1 MNVVHIYLLVLL
13 ALILL
18 LPFLVRSVEEQM
30 EYFLFAAGAAAVTI
44 TSSWSV
50 HAVIEAAKTPLIIT
64 AAVLVSGII
73 FELFSGKI
81 ASAVEKMSSGTGKP
95 LFVFLM
101 ILVLGLFSSFFTAI
115 IAALL
120 LSEII
125 SHINLPRDS
134 EIKIVVISCF
144 AIGLGAILT
153 PVGEPL
159 STIVTAKLSAEPF
172 NAGFFFLFE
181 KLWIFVVPAIIFFA
195 AAGAFTAARAK
206 GGGEK
211 LKENKKEGL
220 ASVLLRTVKVY
231 IFVAGLV
238 LLGTGFRPLVE
249 TYIAGLPYYFL
260 YWINIVS
267 AVLDNATLAA
277 AEISPVMSILQIKSA
292 VLGLAIAGGMLIPGN
307 IPNIISANKLG
318 IKSSEWARFALPLG
332 AAVMAV
338 FFVFIMAAK

>member
-1 MNVVHIYLLVLL
+1 MGHIYLAVLL

-18 LPFLVRSVEEQM
+18 LPFLVRGVEEQM

-50 HAVIEAAKTPLIIT
+50 HVVIEAAKTPIIIS
-64 AAVLVSGII
+64 AAVLVSGVI
-73 FELFSGKI
+73 FELLSGNI
-81 ASAVEKMSSGTGKP
+81 ASAVEKMSSATGKP
-95 LFVFLM
+95 LLVFLM
-101 ILVLGLFSSFFTAI
+101 ILALGLFSSFFTAI

-120 LSEII
+120 LTEII

-153 PVGEPL
+153 PAGEPL
-159 STIVTAKLSAEPF
+159 STIVTAKLSGEPF
-172 NAGFFFLFE
+172 NAGFFFLLE

-195 AAGAFTAARAK
+195 AAGAFIAAKAKK
-206 GGGEK
+206 GGGR
-211 LKENKKEGL
+211 LKEDKREGL

-238 LLGTGFRPLVE
+238 LLASGFRPLVE
-249 TYIAGLPYYFL
+249 TYIAVLPHYLL
-260 YWINIVS
+260 YWMNIIS

-318 IKSSEWARFALPLG
+318 IKSSEWARFAMPFG
-332 AAVMAV
+332 MAVMA
-338 FFVFIMAAK
+338 FFFLFVMAAK